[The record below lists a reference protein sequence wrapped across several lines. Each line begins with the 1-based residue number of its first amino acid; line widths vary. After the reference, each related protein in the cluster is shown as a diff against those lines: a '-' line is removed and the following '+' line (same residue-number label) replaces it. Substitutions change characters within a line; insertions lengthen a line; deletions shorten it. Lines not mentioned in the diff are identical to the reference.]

1 MRTHLQHF
9 TGSASSVKELATLD
23 AQGGQVALV
32 IFQMCFITIDTI
44 WHQECCLTLHFAK
57 LILTG
62 AFQFLECSISLNPV
76 KVVPGGYTR
85 SEVVEIDFSS
95 TFSASRSPA
104 WCAINLLSPKS
115 TNLWWFLPKTQ
126 RFCTAHQ
133 VRSCSAGH
141 WHKPALTQVPE
152 LIWVYPQV
160 RETDMWPSVLSEI
173 LGLWP
178 GGCREEWKTVTL
190 DLHWV
195 IWD

>member
-23 AQGGQVALV
+23 AQGGQVALGNFSDV
-32 IFQMCFITIDTI
+32 LYHYWHYLATRMLFNITLCQADPY
-44 WHQECCLTLHFAK
+44 WGFP
-57 LILTG
+57 
-62 AFQFLECSISLNPV
+62 FLECSISLNPV

-85 SEVVEIDFSS
+85 SEVVETDFSS

-104 WCAINLLSPKS
+104 WCVIDLLSRQS

-126 RFCTAHQ
+126 RFCTAHE
-133 VRSCSAGH
+133 VRSCSAWH

-152 LIWVYPQV
+152 LIWIYPQV
-160 RETDMWPSVLSEI
+160 RETDIWPSVLSEI

-178 GGCREEWKTVTL
+178 VGCREEWKTVTL